1 MVYLYRIECA
11 FNLCGLDLALAIC
24 CSFVGGLAVW
34 FASGEASKPHWNQLC
49 GVRNYAAHQP
59 LYHRS
64 RPPIGKADY
73 RPLAEGCKEKAN
85 NEPFRKLPTV

>member
-34 FASGEASKPHWNQLC
+34 FASGEASKPH
-49 GVRNYAAHQP
+49 
-59 LYHRS
+59 
-64 RPPIGKADY
+64 
-73 RPLAEGCKEKAN
+73 
-85 NEPFRKLPTV
+85 